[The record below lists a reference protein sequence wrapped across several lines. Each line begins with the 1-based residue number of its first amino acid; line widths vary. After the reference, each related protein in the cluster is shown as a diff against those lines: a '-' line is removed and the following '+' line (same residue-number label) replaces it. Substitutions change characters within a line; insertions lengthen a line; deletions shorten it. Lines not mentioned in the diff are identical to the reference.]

1 MRQFH
6 PGTNAWTPL
15 SINAAIIAPAA
26 QKMQAAANDFYSFSK
41 LAAGAARAFWQR
53 QRKFAAA
60 LTKRENTPIII
71 LFATAMAL
79 GTKGYPAPFFC

>member
-15 SINAAIIAPAA
+15 SINAAIIAPNV

-41 LAAGAARAFWQR
+41 PAADAAHAFCRTQ
-53 QRKFAAA
+53 QKFSSP

-71 LFATAMAL
+71 LFATAMVL